1 MNENYLKTLLLYYE
15 EEIMGEGY
23 FYALSSYFG
32 EKHQQEKMILMAEVE
47 NYAANAVLPLLKKY
61 NLKAR
66 ALNDLRLMGKQ
77 DVVKVQGLSWK
88 EFMFQICNKYPG
100 YLTDFANLENMA
112 PKTDL
117 PLLKILTDH
126 EVAAI
131 EFAKLEIDGSK
142 ESIKPLTKYLGM
154 S

>member
-1 MNENYLKTLLLYYE
+1 MNEKYLKTLLLYYE

-23 FYALSSYFG
+23 FFALSSYFG
-32 EKHQQEKMILMAEVE
+32 EKHQQDKMILMAEVE
-47 NYAANAVLPLLKKY
+47 SYAANAVLPLLKKY

-66 ALNDLRLMGKQ
+66 ASNDLRLMGKRG
-77 DVVKVQGLSWK
+77 VAKVQGLSWK
-88 EFMFQICNKYPG
+88 EFMFQICNKYPS
-100 YLTDFANLENMA
+100 YLTEFENLENMA
-112 PKTDL
+112 PKIDL

-142 ESIKPLTKYLGM
+142 KSIKPLTKYLGLN
-154 S
+154 